1 VGHKEIAMRMILLA
15 QFPIEPFN
23 SLVRNGQIGP
33 TIHKILDA
41 IKPESAW
48 FTERDGQR
56 GCIFVVH
63 LNKGADVAR
72 LAEPLFLGLNATVEF
87 RVAMVAE
94 ELAEAG
100 LDAIGKAWS

>member
-1 VGHKEIAMRMILLA
+1 MRMIMLG

-23 SLVRNGQIGP
+23 SLVRSGQIGP

-41 IKPESAW
+41 IKPEAAW
-48 FTERDGQR
+48 FTERDGHR

-63 LNKGADVAR
+63 LNDAADVAR
-72 LAEPLFLGLNATVEF
+72 FAEPLFLGLNANVEY
-87 RVAMVAE
+87 RIAMVPE
-94 ELAEAG
+94 DLANAG

>member
-1 VGHKEIAMRMILLA
+1 MRMIMHA

-23 SLVRNGQIGP
+23 SLVRSGQIGP

-41 IKPESAW
+41 IKPEAAW
-48 FTERDGQR
+48 FTEQDGHR
-56 GCIFVVH
+56 GAIFVLH
-63 LNKGADVAR
+63 LHNGADVAR
-72 LAEPLFLGLNATVEF
+72 FAEPLFLGLNAKVEY
-87 RVAMVAE
+87 RIAMVAE